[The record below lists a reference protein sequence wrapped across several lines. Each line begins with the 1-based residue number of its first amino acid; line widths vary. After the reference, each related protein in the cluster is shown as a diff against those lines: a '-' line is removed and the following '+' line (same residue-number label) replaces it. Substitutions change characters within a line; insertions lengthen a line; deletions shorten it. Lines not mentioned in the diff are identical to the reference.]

1 MIKKIL
7 KGHEVLLDALVEYQD
22 DKGKYPKDF
31 IVILLTRWRLF
42 EK

>member
-1 MIKKIL
+1 L

-31 IVILLTRWRLF
+31 IDDIANA
-42 EK
+42 